1 MVTYDFYRDVHGG
14 LAEEADFVRASSS
27 AETVLRRLL
36 FPNVPE
42 DFDEAGTA
50 AFSRAVC
57 VQTDEILNGGGRLRV
72 KSESV
77 GDRSVTY
84 AEDGGSR
91 SVGGMTVA
99 AEAVLLLENAGC
111 LSRWV

>member
-1 MVTYDFYRDVHGG
+1 MVNYDFYRNVYGG
-14 LAEEADFVRASSS
+14 LASEADFVRASSS

-42 DFDEAGTA
+42 DFDAAKTD

-57 VQTDEILNGGGRLRV
+57 VQADERMNAVDGPRV
-72 KSESV
+72 KSESL

-84 AEDGGSR
+84 ADEDGR
-91 SVGGMTVA
+91 TSVGGKTVA
-99 AEAVLLLENAGC
+99 AEAVLILENAGC
-111 LSRWV
+111 ISRWL